1 MFESISRGWALT
13 KTSFRVL
20 KLDKEIL
27 LLPVLS
33 ALTMI
38 ALIVAGMVTLTTGS
52 LAVGGTDAGQA
63 LFWLTLFGF
72 YVVGYFV
79 VLFFNAAVIECAM
92 IRFNGGDPVVRDGL
106 RKAWSR
112 KGRIL
117 QWAVVAATVGLL
129 LNLLRQAMRNQ
140 ESPVARIVGSI
151 FAWIVEAAWYI
162 VAFFVMPILIYE
174 DVGPIDALKRSW
186 GTVKRAGGEGF
197 VGMFAVNGLF
207 FVGFLVAAGV
217 SFLIAWLGG
226 FAFGAVAVAIG
237 LFVVVAAA
245 LSVVQS
251 ALQGILVAAAY
262 KYVQDGRLP
271 VAFDQA
277 SQAIG
282 VPPVVPQ

>member
-1 MFESISRGWALT
+1 MFASMSRGWALT

-33 ALTMI
+33 ALTML
-38 ALIVAGMVTLTTGS
+38 ALIVVGVVAVSGLGIATEGTGADWTMW
-52 LAVGGTDAGQA
+52 LAIFA
-63 LFWLTLFGF
+63 L
-72 YVVGYFV
+72 YVVGYFI

-112 KGRIL
+112 KGRIF
-117 QWAVVAATVGLL
+117 QWAIVAATVGLL
-129 LNLLRQAMRNQ
+129 LNMLRQAMRNQ

-151 FAWIVEAAWYI
+151 FAWLVEAAWY
-162 VAFFVMPILIYE
+162 VVTFFVMPILIYQ
-174 DVGPIDALKRSW
+174 DVGPIQALKNSW

-207 FVGFLVAAGV
+207 FVGFLLTAGV
-217 SFLIAWLGG
+217 AFLIAYLGG
-226 FAFGAVAVAIG
+226 FTAGAIMIAVA

-245 LSVVQS
+245 LSIVQS

-262 KYVQDGRLP
+262 KYVQDGRMPDALGGD
-271 VAFDQA
+271 VQ
-277 SQAIG
+277 
-282 VPPVVPQ
+282 VVQNPYVTQ